1 MSSQVFVGV
10 SGFSYATWK
19 GRFYPKE
26 IGPDDFLKY
35 YSQRLNS
42 VEINSSFY
50 ALPNLATV
58 RSWHAKTGDAF
69 KFAFKAPRR
78 ITHLSKLGEGAAET
92 ALAMSK
98 NLDALSGKRGPML
111 FQLPPFL
118 RQDLSLLESFLSQT
132 SNIPNRVFEFRH
144 QSWLVDPTYELLEKY
159 DAGFCIAETEDL
171 EPVLKTTGH
180 IAYFRLRKDSYNPK
194 IIKEWADSIKKTMED
209 ADQTFV
215 YLRHDE
221 TGENA
226 ELAQNLKLVL

>member
-1 MSSQVFVGV
+1 MSSRVFVGV
-10 SGFSYATWK
+10 SGFSYPTWR

-35 YSQRLNS
+35 YSQNLNS

-50 ALPNLATV
+50 ALPSLATV
-58 RSWHAKTGDAF
+58 RSWHGKTGDAF
-69 KFAFKAPRR
+69 KFAFKAPRK

-92 ALAMSK
+92 ALDMSK
-98 NLDALSGKRGPML
+98 NLEALGDKRGPIL

-118 RQDLSLLESFLSQT
+118 RQTLNLLEGFLSQT
-132 SNIPNRVFEFRH
+132 SNIPDRVFEFRH
-144 QSWLVDPTYELLEKY
+144 QSWLVDSTYALLDKY
-159 DAGFCIAETEDL
+159 DTGFCIAETEDL

-180 IAYFRLRKDSYNPK
+180 LAYFRLRKDSYDAK
-194 IIKEWADSIKKTMED
+194 MIEKWVVKIKKAMEN

-226 ELAQNLKLVL
+226 ELAQKLKPVL